1 MQSLG
6 RRGLTRLARRAY
18 HMRSSSIMHGGFRP
32 AITPTDQAIT
42 ATAPVDRVLRVREA
56 TATDEPAWQS
66 FLATMPYGD
75 FLHDW
80 GWGAVAQNDGEPQ
93 RRFILWED
101 GEPVGVAAAQVQ
113 PLFGG
118 LSTWYVPHGPVLDLR
133 HPRAGERLQALL
145 DQLRD
150 AGRDARA
157 LAIRLEPRIERG
169 SREAAMFD
177 GLSLRG
183 PNGTSQV
190 GQTQILHLDGDDAAM
205 LATVEGPTRR
215 KIRRA
220 ARDGVTVDVVRDPTD
235 LASVNRLA
243 QLVRETERRS
253 GAHGRGVERIGLAWR
268 ELASRGRAAIVE
280 AWFGRRLMAAGMAV
294 IIGDRSFYLFSG
306 SSREAPGQRK
316 HFPSY
321 AMQWEMIRTA
331 RRLGSRAHDLWGIE
345 PLAAGPEHP
354 WHGIGTF
361 KRSFGGRSVVWA
373 GSWDLVLRP
382 NLYRAHRMWA
392 WTRRMTSRQRN

>member
-1 MQSLG
+1 
-6 RRGLTRLARRAY
+6 
-18 HMRSSSIMHGGFRP
+18 MRSASIAHAGFRP
-32 AITPTDQAIT
+32 ALTPTDQAIT
-42 ATAPVDRVLRVREA
+42 ATAPADHVLRLREA
-56 TATDEPAWQS
+56 TARDEQAWQS

-80 GWGAVAQNDGEPQ
+80 GWGAVAHNDGEPQ

-101 GEPVGVAAAQVQ
+101 GEPVGVAAAQVKR
-113 PLFGG
+113 LFGG
-118 LSTWYVPHGPVLDLR
+118 LSTWYVPHGPVLDFR
-133 HPRAGERLQALL
+133 HPRVRERLQALL
-145 DQLRD
+145 GQLRD
-150 AGRDARA
+150 AGRDAGA

-169 SREAAMFD
+169 SPEAAMFD
-177 GLSLRG
+177 GLGLRG
-183 PNGTSQV
+183 PIGTSQV
-190 GQTQILHLDGDDAAM
+190 GQTQILLLDRDDAVM
-205 LATVEGPTRR
+205 LANVEGPTRR

-235 LASVNRLA
+235 HASVSRLA
-243 QLVRETERRS
+243 QLVRETERRT
-253 GAHGRGVERIGLAWR
+253 GAHGRGIERIGLAWN

-345 PLAAGPEHP
+345 PPGAGPEHP

-392 WTRRMTSRQRN
+392 RTQRAMSRPRN

>member
-1 MQSLG
+1 
-6 RRGLTRLARRAY
+6 
-18 HMRSSSIMHGGFRP
+18 
-32 AITPTDQAIT
+32 
-42 ATAPVDRVLRVREA
+42 
-56 TATDEPAWQS
+56 
-66 FLATMPYGD
+66 
-75 FLHDW
+75 
-80 GWGAVAQNDGEPQ
+80 
-93 RRFILWED
+93 
-101 GEPVGVAAAQVQ
+101 
-113 PLFGG
+113 
-118 LSTWYVPHGPVLDLR
+118 
-133 HPRAGERLQALL
+133 
-145 DQLRD
+145 
-150 AGRDARA
+150 
-157 LAIRLEPRIERG
+157 
-169 SREAAMFD
+169 MFD

-205 LATVEGPTRR
+205 LATVVGPTRR

-392 WTRRMTSRQRN
+392 WTRRMMSRQRN